1 MVYYTIDISTKSH
14 GLTTTV
20 AKFGKFRYNSVPMGL
35 CASSDIFHTKVD
47 NILVEI
53 DGVKIYTKYIL
64 VLGKGIIYQHI
75 DQIRVIFDSMSGT
88 GI

>member
-35 CASSDIFHTKVD
+35 CASSDTFKAKVD
-47 NILVEI
+47 KIIGCIESFKNYINNII
-53 DGVKIYTKYIL
+53 
-64 VLGKGIIYQHI
+64 VLGKGILYQ
-75 DQIRVIFDSMSGT
+75 Q
-88 GI
+88 